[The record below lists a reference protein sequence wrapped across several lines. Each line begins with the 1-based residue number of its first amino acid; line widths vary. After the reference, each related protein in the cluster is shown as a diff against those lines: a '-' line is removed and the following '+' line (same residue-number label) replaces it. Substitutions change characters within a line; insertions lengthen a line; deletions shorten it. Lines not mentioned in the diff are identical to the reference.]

1 MASRIPFFLALEEEV
16 VKAELAG
23 KSIIIELDANAKLGP
38 DFIPGDK
45 HQQSENG
52 RLLANI
58 IERHGLIIGNSL
70 KKCTGLVTRKRVT
83 IDTTEE
89 STIDFIIISEDLVN
103 DVQEIIV
110 DEARNHVLTK
120 IGKNKKVVK
129 VVESDHNPIISKFG
143 IRFRANKAKQKMEI
157 YNLKNKKCQEMFR
170 KETSTIMNNKELSSI
185 FNEAGDINVQA
196 KQFLNKL
203 EDVIHKCFKKIKI
216 KERKDEEKDALF
228 KTWRKLKKESNN
240 NNKGD
245 LRRIEQT
252 IADKYAEEYFNK
264 IKERVGNVDS
274 LDGGLKS
281 EYLSGISKRNFSPKL
296 EIHQRP

>member
-1 MASRIPFFLALEEEV
+1 M
-16 VKAELAG
+16 
-23 KSIIIELDANAKLGP
+23 
-38 DFIPGDK
+38 
-45 HQQSENG
+45 
-52 RLLANI
+52 
-58 IERHGLIIGNSL
+58 
-70 KKCTGLVTRKRVT
+70 
-83 IDTTEE
+83 
-89 STIDFIIISEDLVN
+89 SEDLVK

-203 EDVIHKCFKKIKI
+203 EDGIHKCFKKIKI

-281 EYLSGISKRNFSPKL
+281 ESLWNLKKELFPQTRDPPTAMIDPRKGNLLTNEENILDAALYTYKKRLDNKPIKEDL
-296 EIHQRP
+296 KHIKEDK